1 MTSLRRTTFCLAALA
16 LCAAC
21 APAQALSLRAA
32 ATAALHH
39 DPRFDQTEAEIDL
52 ARAGESV
59 ARATDGLSLGFAA
72 DIGRSDLRTDAPFP
86 QSGVRTPNSLALA
99 ASQPLYNGGRAS
111 ALEEASKR
119 AVEAALEKRREVGG
133 KIILATLTAYLDL
146 KRDRETARLSELNR
160 DTLDQARADADKR
173 LQAGEAT
180 RTDLAL
186 ANARLAEAV
195 ANVERSKAQLRASE
209 IALTRLIGPLPADL
223 DAAWPEFIATAASRE
238 QAITES
244 HTAPAVLSA
253 QHSGRAAQSQ
263 IRVAE
268 AERLP
273 KLSLDA
279 RAGTQD
285 DSDFGYERLSTWALQ
300 LKLQVPILTGGMV
313 KARVSEASARA
324 SSARYAAADTE
335 AYYAETAAR
344 EWELLSASGPVIAA
358 FQSQVQAAD
367 LALDGVRKELK
378 VGSRTTLDLLDA
390 ERELLSAQVN
400 LVGAQRDRAVTA
412 FRLLAACGKLELE
425 NVPD

>member
-1 MTSLRRTTFCLAALA
+1 MKPNLIRLAALA
-16 LCAAC
+16 LFAAC

-39 DPRFDQTEAEIDL
+39 DPRFDQSEAEIDA

-59 ARATDGLSLGFAA
+59 ARAGSGLSLGFAA
-72 DIGRSDLRTDAPFP
+72 DVGRSDFETDALFP
-86 QSGVRTPNSLALA
+86 ASGVRTPSSFSLA
-99 ASQPLYNGGRAS
+99 ASQPLYTGGRTS
-111 ALEEASKR
+111 ALEDAARR
-119 AVEAALEKRREVGG
+119 AVEAALEKRRDVGG
-133 KIILATLTAYLDL
+133 KLILATLTAYLDL
-146 KRDRETARLSELNR
+146 KRDRETAHLSTVNR
-160 DTLDQARADADKR
+160 ETLTQARSDVDKR
-173 LQAGEAT
+173 YQAGEAT

-186 ANARLAEAV
+186 ADARLAEAA
-195 ANVERSKAQLRASE
+195 ANVERSQAQLRASE
-209 IALTRLIGPLPADL
+209 IALTRLLGTLPADL
-223 DAAWPEFIATAASRE
+223 DAPWPEFIATAASRE
-238 QAITES
+238 EAISQS

-263 IRVAE
+263 IRAAA

-285 DSDFGYERLSTWALQ
+285 DSDFGYERLSTWAVQ
-300 LKLQVPILTGGMV
+300 LKLQVPILTGGLV
-313 KARVSEASARA
+313 NARVREASAKA
-324 SSARYAAADTE
+324 SSAQYAAADTE

-344 EWELLSASGPVIAA
+344 EWELLRASGPVIAA
-358 FQSQVQAAD
+358 YQSQVRAAE
-367 LALDGVRKELK
+367 LALDGVNKELK

-390 ERELLSAQVN
+390 ERDLLSAQVN